1 MKQDIPKTQNTM
13 EDGVIETPNM
23 FPPMNQNSQDESKRK
38 DAKEKEGLVSTEKDE
53 KMKQEEEEEAKE
65 SSGGGGVISNLIS
78 TFITPSSPRNEKVTA
93 QDESGNEVLEKK
105 EEVDQD
111 GGEKGLIS
119 NLVSNFF
126 HKRECE
132 GVVEKEDE
140 EIKVDEKIKRLKT
153 ENDANG
159 GNGGGGF
166 IHDIVSH
173 LPGKN
178 YKMSKTKGSFCKVL
192 YYILILGYFTKPL
205 NFNYGKKNYHPSPA
219 LFFDFFPKHG
229 RIFLWPWIELVC

>member
-13 EDGVIETPNM
+13 EDGVTETPNM
-23 FPPMNQNSQDESKRK
+23 FPPMNQNSQDGSKRE
-38 DAKEKEGLVSTEKDE
+38 DAKEKEGFVSTEKDE
-53 KMKQEEEEEAKE
+53 KMKQEEEGKD

-78 TFITPSSPRNEKVTA
+78 TFITPSSPRTEKVTT

-105 EEVDQD
+105 EEVDNN
-111 GGEKGLIS
+111 GGEKGIIS
-119 NLVSNFF
+119 NLVTNFF

-132 GVVEKEDE
+132 EVVVEKEEE

-153 ENDANG
+153 ENEANG
-159 GNGGGGF
+159 GTDNGGGGF

-178 YKMSKTKGSFCKVL
+178 NKLLKTKGSFCKIL
-192 YYILILGYFTKPL
+192 YYILILGNFTKHL
-205 NFNYGKKNYHPSPA
+205 NFNYGKKNCHPSPA
-219 LFFDFFPKHG
+219 LFFDSFPKHK
-229 RIFLWPWIELVC
+229 RIFLWP

>member
-1 MKQDIPKTQNTM
+1 M

-173 LPGKN
+173 LPDDAAP
-178 YKMSKTKGSFCKVL
+178 TADEAT
-192 YYILILGYFTKPL
+192 ILI
-205 NFNYGKKNYHPSPA
+205 NS
-219 LFFDFFPKHG
+219 
-229 RIFLWPWIELVC
+229 LVRD